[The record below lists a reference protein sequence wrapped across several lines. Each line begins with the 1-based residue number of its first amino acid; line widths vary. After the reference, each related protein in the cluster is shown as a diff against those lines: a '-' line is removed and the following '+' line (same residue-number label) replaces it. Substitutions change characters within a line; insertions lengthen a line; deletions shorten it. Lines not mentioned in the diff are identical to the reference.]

1 MCVKVCSASLFQG
14 RMLMA
19 ACRAGVYWFSRVTAA
34 AGQDAG
40 AAFRGKLGSLCP
52 ELLTGALNHEA
63 RNEVGLQRPWCAT
76 IPLHF

>member
-1 MCVKVCSASLFQG
+1 
-14 RMLMA
+14 MLMV
-19 ACRAGVYWFSRVTAA
+19 ACRAGVHWFSRMTAA

-76 IPLHF
+76 ISLCFSGPWGPNDACPAQS